1 MAKSTTIKR
10 DADLLQRAVDN
21 LYNEKTTTIEIFDM
35 VPFFDLN
42 TQMRYISD
50 MHREKAHPIHL
61 RHAVAEAWMKVYCSK
76 ALSLIAMVQSG
87 TPFTKALAQASIWVV
102 DCPAEV
108 NAEAIP
114 RVAKAI
120 VHLLDLDDQTEDM
133 VVEFLCK

>member
-87 TPFTKALAQASIWVV
+87 TPFTKALA
-102 DCPAEV
+102 
-108 NAEAIP
+108 
-114 RVAKAI
+114 
-120 VHLLDLDDQTEDM
+120 
-133 VVEFLCK
+133 